1 MITVSQGRLK
11 ARMQEYFQKVEQT
24 GEELVV
30 TAKNV
35 PILKIIPFKKR
46 GHVENVFADIRGA
59 VKYHDDLL
67 KPETEEWG
75 ELC

>member
-11 ARMQEYFQKVEQT
+11 TNMQEYFQKVEQS
-24 GEELVV
+24 GEELIV
-30 TAKNV
+30 TNNNV
-35 PILKIIPFKKR
+35 PILKIIPLMKKD
-46 GHVENVFADIRGA
+46 HVKNVFADIRGT
-59 VKYHDDLL
+59 VKYFDDIL

>member
-1 MITVSQGRLK
+1 
-11 ARMQEYFQKVEQT
+11 VED
-24 GEELVV
+24 
-30 TAKNV
+30 
-35 PILKIIPFKKR
+35 
-46 GHVENVFADIRGA
+46 VFADIRGA